1 MASASTGADADAG
14 DESTACRAAERR
26 PATQESAVAAGGSQG
41 AGVNRVGPV
50 GQPTAAGPARLTRPT
65 NAEDPGSDACVG
77 RGSGE
82 ASGNATADDASRSR
96 SADGTGV
103 RASDRN
109 AGTLPL
115 RQATGQ
121 LHRAGSDGGVQ
132 RRSAAAGTHQQ
143 ARQRAVAFS
152 AGGSSTGHGAQS
164 AGMAQHVL
172 SSRHATR
179 TEDREGSDG
188 AKAGGASVL
197 DVAPGLRLRP

>member
-41 AGVNRVGPV
+41 TGVNRVGPV
-50 GQPTAAGPARLTRPT
+50 GQPTASGPARLTRPT

-103 RASDRN
+103 RVGDRN
-109 AGTLPL
+109 AGTLLL

-121 LHRAGSDGGVQ
+121 LHRAGSDRGVQ
-132 RRSAAAGTHQQ
+132 DRKSAAGDGTE
-143 ARQRAVAFS
+143 
-152 AGGSSTGHGAQS
+152 T
-164 AGMAQHVL
+164 
-172 SSRHATR
+172 
-179 TEDREGSDG
+179 
-188 AKAGGASVL
+188 GGASVL
-197 DVAPGLRLRP
+197 DVASGPRLWPDAEARFARGRARTSRW

>member
-41 AGVNRVGPV
+41 TGVNRVGPV

-103 RASDRN
+103 RVGDRN

-121 LHRAGSDGGVQ
+121 LHRAGSDRGVQ
-132 RRSAAAGTHQQ
+132 RRSAAAVSRSG
-143 ARQRAVAFS
+143 AASSFISPCA
-152 AGGSSTGHGAQS
+152 AGGRS
-164 AGMAQHVL
+164 
-172 SSRHATR
+172 
-179 TEDREGSDG
+179 
-188 AKAGGASVL
+188 
-197 DVAPGLRLRP
+197 